1 MHKIFLTLIKY
12 LHLVRCGLSC
22 WPSPWRR
29 KLKMGRA
36 RDWADST
43 DGARELRPDTLGTHD
58 TLARRA
64 AGAGAGRGSGS
75 CLLGSR
81 ERKLGTCFITPLL
94 VSGPCWPVL
103 DCWLVHC

>member
-1 MHKIFLTLIKY
+1 
-12 LHLVRCGLSC
+12 
-22 WPSPWRR
+22 
-29 KLKMGRA
+29 MGRA

-75 CLLGSR
+75 WLLGSR
-81 ERKLGTCFITPLL
+81 ERKLGTYFMTPLL
-94 VSGPCWPVL
+94 VSAPCWPVL
-103 DCWLVHC
+103 DCWLVLDCRLVLVHCCPAAAMFACSPLSC